1 MSYAR
6 DLLRTRELLGNLV
19 QREIKGKYR
28 RTVLGQLWSLLNPLA
43 TMLVYT
49 VVFSFIFQARPRV
62 GDPSGLDIYP
72 LWLMSGL
79 LAWSFFTRAVTG
91 GLSSI
96 VSNAGLI
103 KKVYFPRM
111 HLPFA
116 VTLSTGFNWLFEL
129 GVLIAA
135 IWLFGGFPIP
145 WIPLLLVFMVLL
157 GLLATGIAMLL
168 AIVNVHFRDTQ
179 HFTAIVIS
187 MWFYL
192 TPVIY
197 PISLVETAAAQRG
210 DWILTVYRL
219 NPMERFIAVFRN
231 LLYDNTWPALDD
243 SLVCFVWAIGAF
255 LLGYV
260 VFVNNEKRL
269 AELL

>member
-1 MSYAR
+1 
-6 DLLRTRELLGNLV
+6 
-19 QREIKGKYR
+19 
-28 RTVLGQLWSLLNPLA
+28 
-43 TMLVYT
+43 
-49 VVFSFIFQARPRV
+49 
-62 GDPSGLDIYP
+62 
-72 LWLMSGL
+72 
-79 LAWSFFTRAVTG
+79 
-91 GLSSI
+91 
-96 VSNAGLI
+96 
-103 KKVYFPRM
+103 
-111 HLPFA
+111 
-116 VTLSTGFNWLFEL
+116 
-129 GVLIAA
+129 
-135 IWLFGGFPIP
+135 
-145 WIPLLLVFMVLL
+145 
-157 GLLATGIAMLL
+157 
-168 AIVNVHFRDTQ
+168 
-179 HFTAIVIS
+179 

-243 SLVCFVWAIGAF
+243 SLVCFAWAIGAF